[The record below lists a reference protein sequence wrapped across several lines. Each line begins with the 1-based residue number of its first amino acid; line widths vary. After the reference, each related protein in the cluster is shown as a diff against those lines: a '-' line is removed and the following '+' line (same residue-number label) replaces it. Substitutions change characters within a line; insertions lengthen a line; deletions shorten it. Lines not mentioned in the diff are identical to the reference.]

1 MFKPDF
7 SSKGYKMKK
16 LLPIIILSLLF
27 YSVGFSQQLIPQ
39 IIENYKNGNI
49 KKIHYYKKINNTIQI
64 VKEEEYYETSS
75 DGYQKIKY
83 VTPYKDGKK
92 IDTQF
97 IGMKMDKKNLK
108 ELSKMEKRLSSI
120 KWNKDGSIK
129 KE

>member
-49 KKIHYYKKINNTIQI
+49 KKIHYYKKIKNTIQI
-64 VKEEEYYETSS
+64 VQEEEYYQTSS